1 MALSNS
7 TLQKLSQ
14 ALTSEVIDYIHSD
27 DRFLDFLCDI
37 VPDAITSILGTVDED
52 LKTFHNMSEEEVR
65 NEILQS
71 AYQDYLNK
79 K

>member
-1 MALSNS
+1 MM
-7 TLQKLSQ
+7 TEKLSFEEFKNKLNIELKQ
-14 ALTSEVIDYIHSD
+14 G
-27 DRFLDFLCDI
+27 FL
-37 VPDAITSILGTVDED
+37 ED